1 MKNEPADETNPEVS
15 MVTDNEIPPTP
26 SQPTPSKSARAEAK
40 QARKEKKAAQLPTT
54 PSAQS
59 ASKHSFPEVS
69 SGTKQASAPV
79 TPNHEGSLTPGGRP
93 KSVRGPRIREKDSL
107 RIGFYTPEEVE
118 KIETFKINFCT
129 LHGLSGLQFD
139 EMIQHS
145 DRAGG
150 GDFPVST
157 DVITKVDFW
166 NEIYGLVPGRD
177 RRSVYRFMRRHF
189 QSSTQKAHDWSEEQE
204 DELISL
210 LAQHGPKWAY
220 IGRLLG
226 RSDDDVTQRWKNK
239 LEHKGIMNRGSWAE
253 DETYTFLD
261 AMKATWVNMKPLL
274 GEKAGKDFY
283 DLDERLVIWGNI
295 SKAMNHKRSRQQC
308 ADKWRKVVKHVKT
321 LRANGIPDAEF
332 DVSYSVKTAANW
344 NTRLPA
350 NKRSDEY
357 VKDSDD
363 DDAAGDVH
371 GSQKTATRDNSDLA
385 EVLSEKVQAV
395 SPSEPNGVTSETD
408 EVESPKKPKKSKSK
422 RKHAETSSN
431 DHTQLEDGA
440 QAEEDSEPELP
451 PPSKQPKQRHTQNG
465 ISDIPGELPSSSA
478 ISTKTKAERKREKKE
493 KRAKA
498 KREKREAEAKLQ
510 AKANRKAA
518 RKEAKRTRR
527 EEEENGREEETQSP
541 ELLKEKGKEAA
552 TKSKEGR
559 SDTPDSPQ
567 RTGESSQAGSPIS
580 SNVRAAFIPAEAAR
594 QSSLSDEE
602 DSSDVEIKPEYDSDE
617 L

>member
-1 MKNEPADETNPEVS
+1 MMNEPADETNPEVS
-15 MVTDNEIPPTP
+15 MVTVDEIPPTS

-40 QARKEKKAAQLPTT
+40 QARKEKKAAQPPTT
-54 PSAQS
+54 PYTQS

-69 SGTKQASAPV
+69 SGIKQASAPV

-93 KSVRGPRIREKDSL
+93 KSARGSRIREKDSL

-118 KIETFKINFCT
+118 KIETFKIHFCT
-129 LHGLSGLQFD
+129 LHGLSGLKFD

-145 DRAGG
+145 DRGDN
-150 GDFPVST
+150 GDFPVSS

-166 NEIYGLVPGRD
+166 NEIYELVPGRD
-177 RRSVYRFMRRHF
+177 RRSIYRFMRRHF
-189 QSSTQKAHDWSEEQE
+189 QGSTQKAHDWSEEQE

-210 LAQHGPKWAY
+210 YAQHGPKWTY
-220 IGRLLG
+220 IGRILG

-261 AMKATWVNMKPLL
+261 AMESTWVNMKSLL

-283 DLDERLVIWGNI
+283 DLDERLVVWGNI

-308 ADKWRKVVKHVKT
+308 ADKWRKIVKQVKIS
-321 LRANGIPDAEF
+321 RANGNPDAEF
-332 DVSYSVKTAANW
+332 DVSSAVKTAANW
-344 NTRLPA
+344 NTRMAA
-350 NKRSDEY
+350 NKKSDEY

-363 DDAAGDVH
+363 DDEAGEVH
-371 GSQKTATRDNSDLA
+371 GSQNTIIRDNSEPA
-385 EVLSEKVQAV
+385 GVLSDKGQAV
-395 SPSEPNGVTSETD
+395 SPSGPNGVTSET
-408 EVESPKKPKKSKSK
+408 EQVESPKEPKKAKKSKSK

-440 QAEEDSEPELP
+440 QAEQDSEPELP

-478 ISTKTKAERKREKKE
+478 ISIKTKAERKREKKE

-498 KREKREAEAKLQ
+498 QREKAEAEAELK
-510 AKANRKAA
+510 AKEDRKAA
-518 RKEAKRTRR
+518 RKEAKRMRR
-527 EEEENGREEETQSP
+527 EEKEKRIAEEAHVAANAQSP
-541 ELLKEKGKEAA
+541 EFPKKKGKAN
-552 TKSKEGR
+552 
-559 SDTPDSPQ
+559 
-567 RTGESSQAGSPIS
+567 SSIS
-580 SNVRAAFIPAEAAR
+580 AEAAR

-602 DSSDVEIKPEYDSDE
+602 DSSDVEIKPEYDSEE